1 MKEAPVSTEGS
12 DRMTKSVKRNFKDTV
27 FRMLFS
33 RPENALALYNSL
45 NGTAYTDVGM
55 LEFNTLENAIYMNVK
70 NDVSFLIA
78 RGVNLYEHQSTYNPN
93 MPLRNLLYLTNLLER
108 EMAEQSL
115 YSSKLLKIPT
125 PSFVVFYNGTKE
137 MPERM
142 VLRLSDAFE
151 FPVED
156 PALELKVT
164 MLNINPGMNELLK
177 EECAVLR
184 EYMLYVERV
193 RMYAA
198 GMDIGEAVELAVD
211 ECIEEGILREF
222 LLEQKMEVVRM
233 SIYEYDEEKEL
244 KIIRAD
250 ERELGYEEGMEEGIK
265 SGEGRINLLNTRLI
279 ELGRVE
285 DVLRAAKDRAYQEK
299 LIMELGIA

>member
-1 MKEAPVSTEGS
+1 
-12 DRMTKSVKRNFKDTV
+12 
-27 FRMLFS
+27 
-33 RPENALALYNSL
+33 
-45 NGTAYTDVGM
+45 
-55 LEFNTLENAIYMNVK
+55 
-70 NDVSFLIA
+70 
-78 RGVNLYEHQSTYNPN
+78 
-93 MPLRNLLYLTNLLER
+93 
-108 EMAEQSL
+108 
-115 YSSKLLKIPT
+115 
-125 PSFVVFYNGTKE
+125 
-137 MPERM
+137 
-142 VLRLSDAFE
+142 
-151 FPVED
+151 
-156 PALELKVT
+156 
-164 MLNINPGMNELLK
+164 MNELLK

-265 SGEGRINLLNTRLI
+265 EGIKKGIKSGEGRINLLNTRLI

-285 DVLRAAKDRAYQEK
+285 DVLQAAKDRAYQEK
-299 LIMELGIA
+299 LLAEFGIA

>member
-1 MKEAPVSTEGS
+1 
-12 DRMTKSVKRNFKDTV
+12 
-27 FRMLFS
+27 
-33 RPENALALYNSL
+33 
-45 NGTAYTDVGM
+45 
-55 LEFNTLENAIYMNVK
+55 
-70 NDVSFLIA
+70 
-78 RGVNLYEHQSTYNPN
+78 VNLYEHQSTYNPN
-93 MPLRNLLYLTNLLER
+93 MPLRNLLYLTDLLER

-151 FPVED
+151 FSVED

-265 SGEGRINLLNTRLI
+265 EGIKKGIKSGEGRINLLNTRLI

-285 DVLRAAKDRAYQEK
+285 DVLQAAKDRAYQEK
-299 LIMELGIA
+299 LLAEFGIA

>member
-1 MKEAPVSTEGS
+1 MI
-12 DRMTKSVKRNFKDTV
+12 KSAKRNFKDTV

-78 RGVNLYEHQSTYNPN
+78 RGVNLYEHQSMYNPN
-93 MPLRNLLYLTNLLER
+93 MPLRNLLYLTDLLER

-142 VLRLSDAFE
+142 
-151 FPVED
+151 
-156 PALELKVT
+156 
-164 MLNINPGMNELLK
+164 
-177 EECAVLR
+177 
-184 EYMLYVERV
+184 
-193 RMYAA
+193 YAT

-233 SIYEYDEEKEL
+233 SIYEYDKEKEL

-250 ERELGYEEGMEEGIK
+250 ERELGYEEGIEQ
-265 SGEGRINLLNTRLI
+265 INQMNTKLI

-299 LIMELGIA
+299 LIMELGIT